1 MNAIAVNLIAWDA
14 LTLHASLALDYNTRV
29 VLLGTMLL
37 GAACGLV
44 GVFLLL
50 RKRALV
56 GDAISHA
63 TLPGVCLVYLIALS
77 LGVDGKSLIW
87 LLFGGAASGG
97 LGALTIVFLRKWTR
111 LKEDAV
117 LGIVLSVYF
126 AIGTALLRMIQKLPE
141 GNSAG
146 LEGFIFGK
154 TALMVTE
161 DVWVIGIAC
170 AIVILLT
177 LLLHKN

>member
-1 MNAIAVNLIAWDA
+1 MWIGRRLLVVAKEGLGWRCNQPRDA
-14 LTLHASLALDYNTRV
+14 S
-29 VLLGTMLL
+29 
-37 GAACGLV
+37 
-44 GVFLLL
+44 
-50 RKRALV
+50 
-56 GDAISHA
+56 
-63 TLPGVCLVYLIALS
+63 GVCLVYLIALS
-77 LGVDGKSLIW
+77 FGVDGKSLIW

-161 DVWVIGIAC
+161 DVVGDRDRLRHRDLAN
-170 AIVILLT
+170 AAAPQRTEAPLLRYQSGQSARLANDWT
-177 LLLHKN
+177 